1 MIVHF
6 TRRTK
11 DWLYKHH
18 INSEVLRKEII
29 RLCRGKDNNIHPRV
43 VINVKKSG
51 RNSDFNPC
59 GNVINIG
66 RYSDSTNQKL
76 IVKGFLRVLIHEVR
90 HFIQYKIHKRI
101 TNIAYTDY
109 DFRENNHRYFNDPLE
124 IDARKFERKHLNQ
137 LLKKI
142 YSSIVWL

>member
-11 DWLYKHH
+11 NWLYKHH
-18 INSEVLRKEII
+18 IDTETLRKEII
-29 RLCRGKDNNIHPRV
+29 RLCRSKDNNKHPRV

-51 RNSDFNPC
+51 RNSDFDPC
-59 GNVINIG
+59 GNIISIG
-66 RYSDSTNQKL
+66 RYSDSKNKKL

-90 HFIQYKIHKRI
+90 HFIQYKIHKRD
-101 TNIAYTDY
+101 TNISYTDY

-124 IDARKFERKHLNQ
+124 IDARKFERKHLDRLFN
-137 LLKKI
+137 KI